1 MMLDRADRVK
11 IGERLKDEINYLWK
25 SDINELSKI
34 LLDLEYKK
42 IHQFWL

>member
-11 IGERLKDEINYLWK
+11 IGERLKDEINYLCK

-34 LLDLEYKK
+34 LLDLE
-42 IHQFWL
+42 